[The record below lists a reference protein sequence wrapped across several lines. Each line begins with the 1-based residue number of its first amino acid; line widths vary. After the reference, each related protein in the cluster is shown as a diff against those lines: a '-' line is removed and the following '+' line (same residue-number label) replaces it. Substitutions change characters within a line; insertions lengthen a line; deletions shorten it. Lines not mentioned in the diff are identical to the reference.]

1 MKTPLP
7 ILNPRRKNAPL
18 RFILPLLW
26 LALSLSGCGGKT
38 EPSLPEIDYNK
49 AKAISDA
56 AAQDFIKRDIK
67 GLYQKLDVGFH
78 LVVKGPDDLRAV
90 MEKMYGLYGRPLK
103 CDFKAAQ
110 AGMRTDDTLKRPT
123 RTFLYAIKTTKY
135 PEGKYFLKIEVV
147 SAFNGGFLDVS
158 GFGFFTFKEGATVPN
173 YLK

>member
-1 MKTPLP
+1 MKMPST
-7 ILNPRRKNAPL
+7 NPGRKNSLL
-18 RFILPLLW
+18 RFILPVLLP
-26 LALSLSGCGGKT
+26 ALFFSGCGEKT
-38 EPSLPEIDYNK
+38 KPPLPEIDYNK
-49 AKAISDA
+49 AKAVSDA
-56 AAQDFIKRDIK
+56 AAQDFIKSDNN

-78 LVVKGPDDLRAV
+78 LVVKGPDDLQAV

-110 AGMRTDDTLKRPT
+110 AGLRTDNGVQRPT
-123 RTFLYAIKTTKY
+123 RTFIYAIKTTKY

-147 SAFNGGFLDVS
+147 SAFDGGFLDVS